1 MKKILFTIA
10 AFAAM
15 LVAAVQA
22 DAQMSKRYYING
34 GWQFNGTVGNSFVQS
49 AQGYG
54 AYVEGGYYLTGNLS
68 IGAFLTYHSNHKYI
82 PRETISLPE
91 NGSLNTDQQHTLF
104 QLPFGV
110 SGRYTMN
117 REGMFQ
123 PYFGLKLGPQYG
135 KLKTVFNTF
144 QETKNTWGFY
154 MSPEIGVN
162 IFPWVYRPGIHVAAY
177 FNYATNKGN
186 LMTYQVDGLSNYGFR
201 IGIAF

>member
-1 MKKILFTIA
+1 MGDELRRRILFDRKLIC
-10 AFAAM
+10 
-15 LVAAVQA
+15 
-22 DAQMSKRYYING
+22 RRIPY
-34 GWQFNGTVGNSFVQS
+34 
-49 AQGYG
+49 
-54 AYVEGGYYLTGNLS
+54 
-68 IGAFLTYHSNHKYI
+68 YHSNHKYI
-82 PRETISLPE
+82 PRETIPLPE

-135 KLKTVFNTF
+135 KLKTVFNAF
-144 QETKNTWGFY
+144 QETTDTWGFY

-177 FNYATNKGN
+177 YSYATNKGK
-186 LMTYQVDGLSNYGFR
+186 LMNDHVDGMSNFGLRLGIGF
-201 IGIAF
+201 

>member
-1 MKKILFTIA
+1 MKTTKYLSIKIL
-10 AFAAM
+10 AM
-15 LVAAVQA
+15 VAMALGLA
-22 DAQMSKRYYING
+22 LPGNAQTLENYYANID
-34 GWQFNGTVGNSFVQS
+34 WQFNFPNSEGSGWGMNF
-49 AQGYG
+49 
-54 AYVEGGYYLTGNLS
+54 EGGYYLTENLS

-186 LMTYQVDGLSNYGFR
+186 LMTYQVDGLSNCGFR